1 MAKQRFQA
9 PPREAVDPAC
19 FEHPAFA
26 GLAAHGDWLRSDCWP
41 EIAELDVR
49 LGGVPHPS
57 SGRPLRFVEQ
67 SPALLSDGLHYEE
80 RILREGRIATR
91 ARNWH
96 DLFNAL
102 MWLERR
108 ALKAA
113 MNLRQVA
120 DLGVTEPGQ
129 RSRGQCALTHFD
141 EAGAIVILPDEDM
154 QACWDAHDW
163 VELFMRHH
171 RAWLEERARVILIG
185 HALLE
190 RALVT
195 DLLLTAKCLAWLG
208 PAPATECSVLARFSE
223 AIAAGDL
230 LRDPQELRPLPLS
243 GLPGWHPAA
252 GDTRFLREGECFRP
266 LRLGRCY
273 PAPTAAARISAA
285 ATRPRPAPA
294 A

>member
-9 PPREAVDPAC
+9 PPREVVDSSR
-19 FEHPAFA
+19 FEHPAFVA
-26 GLAAHGDWLRSDCWP
+26 FAAHGDWLRSGHWP
-41 EIAELDVR
+41 EIGELDAR
-49 LGGVPHPS
+49 LAGAPHPFS
-57 SGRPLRFVEQ
+57 ARPLRFVEQ
-67 SPALLSDGLHYEE
+67 TPALLADGLHYEA

-120 DLGVTEPGQ
+120 DLGVTGPGQ

-141 EAGAIVILPDEDM
+141 EAGALVVLPDADM
-154 QACWDAHDW
+154 LACWDAHDW
-163 VELFMRHH
+163 VGLFLRH
-171 RAWLEERARVILIG
+171 RDAWLEGRARVILIG

-190 RALVT
+190 RALVPN
-195 DLLLTAKCLAWLG
+195 LLLTAKCLAWLD
-208 PAPATECSVLARFSE
+208 PEPVSDVSVMRRVAES
-223 AIAAGDL
+223 IAAGVL

-243 GLPGWHPAA
+243 GLPGWHADA
-252 GDTRFLREGECFRP
+252 GEARFLRDGECFRP
-266 LRLGRCY
+266 LRPGRTY
-273 PAPTAAARISAA
+273 PPPAGPARCAGSA
-285 ATRPRPAPA
+285 
-294 A
+294 